1 MLLLNLRRMKRGV
14 FLLGML
20 LSMTVAIAQDFYT
33 IQVRSLSRETPL
45 TMDELQVGMWQHKV
59 GGQTKCFMGR
69 FDTYDEAKAALIP
82 LKVGKYSGAF
92 VLPSDKIFST
102 TAEAQSSVPAKAP
115 KQVEKKT
122 TAKQAPSVKASPIKI
137 YTVQIA
143 AYRYPLYTKDFS
155 LEDDVMEFYCSD
167 NIYRYTVGKFE
178 NDSEAH
184 NLLTKVKESGYPDAF
199 LIDYEKY
206 EVYRIE

>member
-1 MLLLNLRRMKRGV
+1 MKRGV

-20 LSMTVAIAQDFYT
+20 LSMTLVIAQDFYT

-45 TMDELQVGMWQHKV
+45 TMEELQVGMWQHKV

-92 VLPSDKIFST
+92 VLSSDKIFST
-102 TAEAQSSVPAKAP
+102 TTTGEELIPATATEVDTAEKIIP
-115 KQVEKKT
+115 KETLPKPVVVSTIKT
-122 TAKQAPSVKASPIKI
+122 
-137 YTVQIA
+137 YTIQIA
-143 AYRYPLYTKDFS
+143 AYRYPLYTKEFN
-155 LEDDVMEFYCSD
+155 LENEVMEFYCSD

-178 NDSEAH
+178 EESKARDR
-184 NLLTKVKESGYPDAF
+184 LKKVRESGYPDAF
-199 LIDYEKY
+199 LIDYKKY

>member
-1 MLLLNLRRMKRGV
+1 MKRGV

-20 LSMTVAIAQDFYT
+20 LSMAVAIAQDFYT

-45 TMDELQVGMWQHKV
+45 TMEELQVGMWQHKV

-92 VLPSDKIFST
+92 VVSSDKIFST
-102 TAEAQSSVPAKAP
+102 MTAGEMPSTTTVTAEDTSEQIVTQK
-115 KQVEKKT
+115 KQPTPVVA
-122 TAKQAPSVKASPIKI
+122 TAIKI
-137 YTVQIA
+137 YTIQIA
-143 AYRYPLYTKDFS
+143 AYRYPLYTKEFN
-155 LEDDVMEFYCSD
+155 LDDEVMEFYCSD
-167 NIYRYTVGKFE
+167 NIYRYTVGQF
-178 NDSEAH
+178 NDQDKAREV
-184 NLLTKVKESGYPDAF
+184 LKKVRESGYPDAF
-199 LIDYEKY
+199 LIDYKKY